1 MDPYSV
7 IVRILLQ
14 GPAGEFSHFFRMAV
28 VSSPPS
34 PGKYDSPP
42 CNGIPPSFLIYTRV
56 LTTGCQTRQ
65 RPFNVLC
72 STFKVRTGET
82 KGARTEE
89 RGTRQKGQGDKNSR
103 NFYPAFIKSR
113 GLNILNAKG
122 RSSMSR
128 RSLSPVMR
136 ISAFAA

>member
-1 MDPYSV
+1 METGTSK
-7 IVRILLQ
+7 
-14 GPAGEFSHFFRMAV
+14 E
-28 VSSPPS
+28 VSEI
-34 PGKYDSPP
+34 KK
-42 CNGIPPSFLIYTRV
+42 TV
-56 LTTGCQTRQ
+56 Q
-65 RPFNVLC
+65 R

-122 RSSMSR
+122 RSPMSR